1 MLARGA
7 IGARLAESAA
17 SGPTAVEPPD
27 VHAWLAEQRERAWM
41 HVERVPLADLRGWA
55 ADPETGDIGHRS
67 GKFFTV
73 HGIDVRDP
81 AGPVPGWSQPII
93 NQPEVGVLGIAVAEF
108 DGVLHLLMQAKAEP
122 GNCNGVQLSPTVQAT
137 RSNYT
142 RVHGGAAVPY
152 LEHFLEPDPAR
163 VIADVR
169 QSEQGAW
176 FLRKRNRNMVIE
188 LDSSELDSS
197 ELDSSEVDSG
207 GADGSTA
214 ARDGFC
220 WLTLATVRRLL
231 AEDDLINMDARTVLS
246 CLPLPL
252 PGEADDGSLHPTREL
267 LSWITSARTA
277 AEIDVRRS
285 PLRGLTGW
293 SQADGAI
300 RHDSGLFFEV
310 VGVSVRACGRE
321 VAEWT
326 QPMLAVRDVGL
337 VAFLVRRIGGVQHA
351 LLQVRPEPGC
361 LDVAELAPTVQCTPA
376 NYGFLPA
383 EARPRFLDAVLS
395 APAERVLFDATMS
408 EEGGRFYHARTRY
421 LVVEDSAADTGPT
434 GDLERAGFKWVA
446 LHQAAD
452 LVRHSHYLNIQARS
466 LLACLPGRADG

>member
-1 MLARGA
+1 MTGVLARGA

-17 SGPTAVEPPD
+17 AGPTSVEPPD
-27 VHAWLAEQRERAWM
+27 VHAWLAGQRERAWM
-41 HVERVPLADLRGWA
+41 HVERVPLADLRGWS
-55 ADPETGDIGHRS
+55 ADQETGDIGHRS

-81 AGPVPGWSQPII
+81 AGPVPSWSQPII

-122 GNCNGVQLSPTVQAT
+122 GNCNGIQLSPTVQAT

-163 VIADVR
+163 VVADVR

-188 LDSSELDSS
+188 LDSSE
-197 ELDSSEVDSG
+197 VDSG
-207 GADGSTA
+207 GAGGSAA

-246 CLPLPL
+246 CLPLS
-252 PGEADDGSLHPTREL
+252 GEWGSGSLHPTREL
-267 LSWITSARTA
+267 LSWITSARTD

-285 PLRGLTGW
+285 PLRGLAGW
-293 SQADGAI
+293 SPADGAI

-310 VGVSVRACGRE
+310 VGVSVRARGRE

-337 VAFLVRRIGGVQHA
+337 VAFLVRRIGGVPHA
-351 LLQVRPEPGC
+351 LLQVRREPGC

-376 NYGFLPA
+376 NHSYLPA

-395 APAERVLFDATMS
+395 APAARVLFDTTMS

-421 LVVEDSAADTGPT
+421 LVVQDSAADTGGT
-434 GDLERAGFKWVA
+434 EELERDGFKWVA